1 MTARRNFTD
10 KVHATTYEF
19 ISPLHHDL
27 QGRHVL
33 ITGAAWEDGVG
44 HATSIAFA
52 RAGASV
58 IAMADCHGVSDD
70 LITKVETAA
79 LNADRPRPT
88 VVAYTVDISDLQSVK
103 TMTQAFERDYG
114 RLDILVNN
122 AAHQEPYL
130 TILESDPEVDWRT
143 WEVNVHGLV
152 NMTRS
157 LLPLMISSKD
167 SKAGLCTIINVA
179 SSGALT
185 ARAGSSNYRSSKLAI
200 LRWTEI
206 LQLDH
211 QAKGLLAYC
220 VNPGAIKTRMT
231 INESEE
237 MRAKLPH
244 KPDIAGDTITWLGAE
259 RKEWLAG
266 RYISCPWDMEE
277 LVSRKDEIVQG
288 DKLKTALAM

>member
-1 MTARRNFTD
+1 
-10 KVHATTYEF
+10 
-19 ISPLHHDL
+19 
-27 QGRHVL
+27 
-33 ITGAAWEDGVG
+33 
-44 HATSIAFA
+44 
-52 RAGASV
+52 
-58 IAMADCHGVSDD
+58 
-70 LITKVETAA
+70 
-79 LNADRPRPT
+79 
-88 VVAYTVDISDLQSVK
+88 
-103 TMTQAFERDYG
+103 
-114 RLDILVNN
+114 LDILINN

-157 LLPLMISSKD
+157 LLPLLLSSRD
-167 SKAGLCTIINVA
+167 SKGGLCTIINVA

-277 LVSRKDEIVQG
+277 LVSKKDEIVQG
-288 DKLKTALAM
+288 DKLKMALTM